1 MSVKSVVMDGNTAAA
16 HIAYR
21 VNEVCAI
28 FPITPSSTMAE
39 LADAWAAKGI
49 KNIWGQVPVIQQM
62 QSEGGAAGA
71 VHGALQSGA
80 LTTTFTASQGFLL
93 MLPNMYKIAGEL
105 TPCVFHVAA
114 RALATQ
120 ALSIFGDHSDVM
132 SARMVGFAML
142 AAASVQESHDL
153 ALVAQAATLEA
164 RVPVLFFFDG
174 FRTSHEENK
183 ISLIPDEQIRA
194 AIDDDLVRAHRA
206 RALTPERPVIR
217 GTTHN
222 PDTFFQARESA
233 NPFYTRIPD
242 IVQRAM
248 DRVGALIG
256 RSYRLFRYSG
266 HPEADRVVIVI
277 GSAFEVLDETAAW
290 LNAHGE
296 KVGVLHVTLYR
307 PWDAERFRAALPP
320 TVKSIAV
327 LDRTKEIG
335 GPGEPLY
342 LDVLTTFAEALAA
355 GRISSMPVIVGGR
368 YGLSS
373 KDFDPAMAKTVFDE
387 LKKPEPKRGFTVGIT
402 DDVSH
407 TSLAVDASFDIE
419 PPDVVRALFYGLGA
433 DGTVGANKNSTIIL
447 AADPN
452 RHAQGY
458 FVYDSKKSGSYTISH
473 LRFGPRPVRA
483 PYLLKSA
490 NFVGVHKFD
499 FLLQA
504 RHARR
509 RPRPAPRCSSTAP
522 IRPTTCG
529 TRYRATCSSRSST
542 STSSSTSS
550 TRRRWRR
557 DWASGPASTPSCR
570 RASSRCRASCPERR
584 RSKRSRRRPSARMP
598 GRARRSSRR
607 TSRRSTAR
615 WRTCTRSACR
625 RRRPGQRIRLTLV
638 PESAPEFVRD
648 VIGPILAMRG
658 DALPVSALP
667 VDGTYPTGTTRY
679 EKRNIADEVP
689 VWESDLCIQCGQ
701 CAIVC
706 PHSVIRSKYY
716 DESRLA
722 GAPEVF
728 KAAPINARGYPESR
742 FTLQVYVEDC
752 TGCGVCVENCPAH
765 SPTDAAV
772 KAINMKDR
780 LQHLEAGRES
790 IRFFETLPWA
800 DRTRVNFANVRGVQF
815 LEPLFEFS
823 GACAGCGETP
833 YLKLM
838 SQLFGDRLQIANA
851 TGCSSIYGG
860 NMPTTPWAANAD
872 GRGPAWANSLFED
885 NAEFGLGYRLAIDSQ
900 TAQARALA
908 EKLAPLVGGDLV
920 SAILQAPQVTESD
933 FRVQRQRVAALK
945 TALAGATSPDAANL
959 LALADFLVRRS
970 VWIVGGDGWAY
981 DIDYGGLDHVLASGK
996 DVNIIVLD
1004 TEVYSN
1010 TGGQASKATPLGAIA
1025 KFAAAGKATPRKD
1038 LALMAIAYG
1047 KVYVAQIA
1055 MGANNEQALV
1065 AMREAEAYPGTS
1077 LILAYSQCIAHG
1089 TDMRHGM
1096 KQAARAV
1103 ASGYWPLFRFD
1114 PTMRGRGMN
1123 PFRLDSP
1130 RPRIPLEEYRYNEVR
1145 FKSLVQT
1152 HPDLAKRMLDEA
1164 QRGVAGALP
1173 RVRGSGD
1180 ARRQPVRPGCHVMN
1194 LTSRYLGLQLAH
1206 PIVASCVAAHRHAR
1220 RHAAPRGCRR
1230 GRGGDGV
1237 ALRRADPRGGHGL
1250 RVVHGA
1256 GVGQPAGGEHAIF
1269 PSSPTTTAGCPD
1281 ISRRCGVRRRRST
1294 SR

>member
-1 MSVKSVVMDGNTAAA
+1 MPVKSDVLDGNTAAA

-39 LADAWAAKGI
+39 LADAWAAQGI
-49 KNIWGQVPVIQQM
+49 RNIWGQVPVIQQM

-114 RALATQ
+114 RAIATQ
-120 ALSIFGDHSDVM
+120 ALSIFGDHTDVM

-142 AAASVQESHDL
+142 AAASVQEAHDL

-164 RVPVLFFFDG
+164 RVPIVFFFDG

-183 ISLIPDEQIRA
+183 IDIIPDDQIRA

-217 GTTHN
+217 GTAHN

-233 NPFYTRIPD
+233 NPFYARVPD
-242 IVQRAM
+242 IVERAM
-248 DRVGALIG
+248 DRIGALIG
-256 RSYRLFRYSG
+256 RSYKLFRYSG
-266 HPEADRVVIVI
+266 HPEAERVVVVI
-277 GSAFEVLDETAAW
+277 GSAFEVIEETAAW

-296 KVGVLHVTLYR
+296 KVGVVHVALYR
-307 PWDAERFRAALPP
+307 PWDAERFRAALPS
-320 TVKSIAV
+320 TVTRIAV
-327 LDRTKEIG
+327 LDRTKEVG

-355 GRISSMPVIVGGR
+355 GQISSMPLIVGGR

-373 KDFDPAMAKTVFDE
+373 KDFDPAMAKAVFDE
-387 LKKPEPKRGFTVGIT
+387 LKKPAPKRGFTVGIN
-402 DDVSH
+402 DDVTH
-407 TSLAVDASFDIE
+407 TSLTVDGSFNIE
-419 PPDVVRALFYGLGA
+419 PPEVVRALFFGLGA
-433 DGTVGANKNSTIIL
+433 DGTVGANKNSTKIL
-447 AADPN
+447 ASAPD
-452 RHAQGY
+452 RFAQGY

-473 LRFGPRPVRA
+473 LRFGPRPIRA

-499 FLLQA
+499 FLYKLDTLAAASPGATVLINSPYGPDEVWDEIPRETQQQIIEKKLKLHVIDASRVASSLGLGSRVNTILQTCFFA
-504 RHARR
+504 LAGVM
-509 RPRPAPRCSSTAP
+509 PREQAIEAIKKATEKTYAKKGKAIVEKNFAAIDNALTNLHEVRVPASV
-522 IRPTTCG
+522 
-529 TRYRATCSSRSST
+529 SSR
-542 STSSSTSS
+542 
-550 TRRRWRR
+550 
-557 DWASGPASTPSCR
+557 
-570 RASSRCRASCPERR
+570 
-584 RSKRSRRRPSARMP
+584 
-598 GRARRSSRR
+598 
-607 TSRRSTAR
+607 
-615 WRTCTRSACR
+615 
-625 RRRPGQRIRLTLV
+625 RIRLTLV
-638 PESAPEFVRD
+638 PDTAPDFVRN
-648 VIGPILAMRG
+648 VTAPILGLRG
-658 DALPVSALP
+658 DDLPVSALP
-667 VDGTYPTGTTRY
+667 VDGTYPTGTTKY
-679 EKRNIADEVP
+679 EKRNIADLVP
-689 VWESDLCIQCGQ
+689 IWESDLCIQCGQ

-706 PHSVIRSKYY
+706 PHSVIRAKYY

-722 GAPEVF
+722 GAPAAF
-728 KAAPINARGYPESR
+728 KAAPINARGYPDSR

-765 SPTDAAV
+765 SPADAAI

-780 LQHLEAGRES
+780 LEHLDAGRES
-790 IRFFETLPWA
+790 VRFFETLPWA

-833 YLKLM
+833 YLKLL

-860 NMPTTPWAANAD
+860 NLPTTPWAANAD

-900 TAQARALA
+900 TALARALT
-908 EKLAPLVGGDLV
+908 KQLAGRLGDDLV
-920 SAILQAPQVTESD
+920 TAILEAPQVTESD

-945 TALAGATSPDAANL
+945 EKLAGIDDPDAANL
-959 LALADFLVRRS
+959 RALADFLVRRS

-996 DVNIIVLD
+996 NVNVLVLD

-1010 TGGQASKATPLGAIA
+1010 TGGQASKATPLGASA
-1025 KFAAAGKATPRKD
+1025 KFAAAGKTTPRKD

-1047 KVYVAQIA
+1047 SVYVAQIA

-1065 AMREAEAYPGTS
+1065 AMREAESYSGPS

-1114 PTMRGRGMN
+1114 PTMRTRGMN

-1145 FKSLVQT
+1145 FKALAQT
-1152 HPDLAKRMLDEA
+1152 NPDAAKRMLEQA
-1164 QRGVAGALP
+1164 QRGLLERYQVYEDLAS
-1173 RVRGSGD
+1173 RDGS
-1180 ARRQPVRPGCHVMN
+1180 RF
-1194 LTSRYLGLQLAH
+1194 H
-1206 PIVASCVAAHRHAR
+1206 PA
-1220 RHAAPRGCRR
+1220 
-1230 GRGGDGV
+1230 
-1237 ALRRADPRGGHGL
+1237 
-1250 RVVHGA
+1250 
-1256 GVGQPAGGEHAIF
+1256 
-1269 PSSPTTTAGCPD
+1269 
-1281 ISRRCGVRRRRST
+1281 
-1294 SR
+1294 